1 MTASSTGG
9 NTLEQKF
16 VASRKMSAVDATARM
31 SIARNNVNPDQ
42 ETEITTPQELN
53 GWFMYDFANGAFFYS
68 VLNFLPI
75 LIKNQALYEAQKGF
89 CGTCPDNEWAVNFEQ
104 SGSCALQAG
113 CIQGNSYTNT
123 SCLANDGE
131 WSADFKLE
139 AQKVNFLGIKTG
151 YASVSFLCTVI
162 SVVLQLFVFVGFGG
176 LADYGDLRKK
186 MFMGANTV
194 GSLCCIAVMFGEDT
208 SMFAFNGAMMIVAN
222 VAYGFSVVFYNAYL
236 PLLTMAH
243 PDVTKVADSDADE
256 SALIETVNLVS
267 SRISTRGFA
276 TGFTGQLIFLII
288 NFALFTF
295 IPDGGFAARLNVALC
310 GVWTLIFGG
319 YCFYH
324 LKTRPGPPLPQ
335 GETYM
340 SVSVKQ
346 VKKTIASWR
355 ELPQLF
361 LFLGSYFI
369 FSDGCSTMA
378 GAAAVFASIELK
390 MASGD
395 ILLGI
400 LLVSVMAILSCVIWF
415 NIEKLGMPPKWIL
428 ITNLII
434 LGCMPIYGMVA
445 MTCQWEFYLMC
456 LIFGLMT
463 GSQQAYTRSIF
474 SANVPQGHEAEYFSF
489 YEVTDKGSA
498 WAGPMIIGIVFDR
511 TGNYRESFSSLL
523 AFFVVGIFFLLFFD
537 PKKAAEQC
545 KAFEER
551 ERAQKQGDENSKL

>member
-1 MTASSTGG
+1 MAVLGGISDGAKALTFFASSFRAP
-9 NTLEQKF
+9 LP
-16 VASRKMSAVDATARM
+16 S
-31 SIARNNVNPDQ
+31 P
-42 ETEITTPQELN
+42 P
-53 GWFMYDFANGAFFYS
+53 S

-75 LIKNQALYEAQKGF
+75 LIKNQALFEAKKDF
-89 CGTCPDNEWAVNFEQ
+89 CEECPENEWAKNYEET
-104 SGSCALQAG
+104 GSCALSAG
-113 CIQGNSYTNT
+113 CMEGSSYTNT
-123 SCLANDGE
+123 SCLASDGYWE
-131 WSADFKLE
+131 AELKLE
-139 AQKVNFLGIKTG
+139 AQKVNFLGINTG

-162 SVVLQLFVFVGFGG
+162 SVFLQLIIFVGFGG

-186 MFMGANTV
+186 MFIGANTV
-194 GSLCCIAVMFGEDT
+194 GSICCLAVMLGEDS
-208 SMFAFNGAMMIVAN
+208 SMFSFNGAMMIIAN
-222 VAYGFSVVFYNAYL
+222 VSYGFSVVFYNAYL

-243 PDVTKVADSDADE
+243 PEVIKVADSDADE
-256 SALIETVNLVS
+256 TELIAKVNMIS

-276 TGFTGQLIFLII
+276 TGFTGQLIFLIL
-288 NFALFTF
+288 NFVIFSFMTDAGL
-295 IPDGGFAARLNVALC
+295 AARLNVALC
-310 GVWTLIFGG
+310 GVWTLVFGS

-335 GETYM
+335 GETFM

-346 VKKTIASWR
+346 VKKTISSWR

-378 GAAAVFASIELK
+378 GAAAVFASIELR
-390 MASGD
+390 MESSA

-415 NIEKLGMPPKWIL
+415 QIEKLGMPPKWIL
-428 ITNLII
+428 IINLTI
-434 LGCMPIYGMVA
+434 LGVMPVYGMLA

-456 LIFGLMT
+456 AIFGLMT

-474 SANVPQGHEAEYFSF
+474 SSNVPQGHEAEYFSF

-511 TGNYRESFSSLL
+511 TGNYRASFSSLL

-545 KAFEER
+545 KAFEEK
-551 ERAQKQGDENSKL
+551 ERAAKKGKEDNQL